1 VNLSPYTG
9 QVINVR
15 FEYITDDAVEALFPY
30 TKGIPRVVNIVCD
43 KALLLGFV
51 HGTHIIDKDIIEQ
64 SIEELEGQFSLS
76 RNL

>member
-1 VNLSPYTG
+1 MGLPN
-9 QVINVR
+9 
-15 FEYITDDAVEALFPY
+15 ITDQAVESLFPY

-51 HGTHIIDKDIIEQ
+51 QGKHIIDKGIIEQ
-64 SIEELEGQFSLS
+64 SIEELEGQFNDF